1 MRYLPALVALLTIS
15 GHVGAED
22 LDQPLS
28 ARDQAALT
36 LQDLGGRE
44 QSLGALTGKIVV
56 LNFWATWCVPC
67 REEMPVLVFL
77 QNRYATRDVQVIGA
91 SVDDESTRDAIPEF
105 SRRLKLNFPVWVGAT
120 IEDMQRLGLG
130 NALPATA
137 VIDRDGRIVGRII
150 GMVNKADLTKRIEWL
165 LGDRLTPA
173 PPPLVNTLEEHQ
185 HDHGHDHGHERE
197 EEHQHASVGL
207 EGASTVPS

>member
-1 MRYLPALVALLTIS
+1 MRYLRAVVALLTLSI
-15 GHVGAED
+15 HIRAEE
-22 LDQPLS
+22 LRPSS
-28 ARDQAALT
+28 ANDRAALT
-36 LQDLGGRE
+36 LKDLSGRE

-67 REEMPVLVFL
+67 REEMPLLVVL
-77 QNRYATRDVQVIGA
+77 QNRYATRGVQVIGA

-105 SRRLKLNFPVWVGAT
+105 VERFKLKFPAWLGAT
-120 IEDMQRLGLG
+120 VEDMQRLGLG

-165 LGDRLTPA
+165 LGDRQTPA
-173 PPPLVNTLEEHQ
+173 PRPLINTIEKHA
-185 HDHGHDHGHERE
+185 HDHEHEHGLEGEKEHE
-197 EEHQHASVGL
+197 HASVGL
-207 EGASTVPS
+207 EGASSVPS

>member
-1 MRYLPALVALLTIS
+1 MKYLTALVALLTLSIYIS
-15 GHVGAED
+15 AEEPR
-22 LDQPLS
+22 PLP
-28 ARDQAALT
+28 ANDQAALT
-36 LQDLGGRE
+36 LKDLSGKE
-44 QSLGALTGKIVV
+44 QSLDALTGKIVV

-67 REEMPVLVFL
+67 REEMPLLEFL
-77 QNRYATRDVQVIGA
+77 QNRYATRGVQVIAA

-105 SRRLKLNFPVWVGAT
+105 SRRLKLNFPVWLGAT

-130 NALPATA
+130 DALPATA

-173 PPPLVNTLEEHQ
+173 PPSLINTLEKHAHE
-185 HDHGHDHGHERE
+185 HGHEGE